1 MSQRNSGYA
10 RQPDDQ
16 YETPHW
22 VVQTLLPYLP
32 RTNCTYAWDPAATA
46 CGSSQIAEALRV
58 AGYEVVATRD
68 DFLAKSQPPHRVNV
82 IVCNPPWGVGGRLAC
97 QFIEHALALVPHVAM
112 LLRIDFD
119 SAKTRVNLF
128 RDHQDFA
135 GKIILLDRIVWFARE
150 GAPGPSENH
159 CWAIWDRRHRG
170 RPPTI
175 RYATN
180 PERKQPQRMP
190 RRQRCDDCGVHWAD
204 PPSALCPGCE
214 AYREHQQ

>member
-1 MSQRNSGYA
+1 MSQRKSGYQ

-16 YETPHW
+16 SRW
-22 VVQTLLPYLP
+22 AALALLPYLP
-32 RTNCTYAWDPAATA
+32 RKHCAYVWDPAATGR
-46 CGSSQIAEALRV
+46 GSSQIADALVAAGCEA
-58 AGYEVVATRD
+58 VATRD
-68 DFLAKSQPPHRVNV
+68 DFLATTRLPHDRINV

-97 QFIEHALALVPHVAM
+97 QFIAHAIALVPHVAM

-119 SAKTRVNLF
+119 SAKTRTHLF

-135 GKIILLDRIVWFARE
+135 GKVILLDRIVWFERE

-159 CWAIWDRRHRG
+159 CWFLWDRRHRG
-170 RPPTI
+170 RSPTI

-180 PERKQPQRMP
+180 PERKPKPMP
-190 RRQRCDDCGVHWAD
+190 RRKRCDDCGVHWAD

-214 AYREHQQ
+214 AYREHQT